1 MNLSEKYEFRSI
13 RREEAEQVAE
23 LSRSVFLRQRR

>member
-13 RREEAEQVAE
+13 RKDEADHSIPSDIALQMSP
-23 LSRSVFLRQRR
+23 L